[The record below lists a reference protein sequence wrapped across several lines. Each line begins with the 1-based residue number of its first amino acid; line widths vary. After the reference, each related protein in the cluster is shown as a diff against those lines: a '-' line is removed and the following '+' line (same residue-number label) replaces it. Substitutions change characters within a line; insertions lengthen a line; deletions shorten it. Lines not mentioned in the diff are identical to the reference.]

1 MPHVNGNA
9 HNPPAPRPA
18 GTPAGG
24 GIPQSQA
31 VDPDTL
37 KALRGDYSSNASPG
51 GFGSAIQSPASFDIN
66 TLNPDFFNDARI
78 LGGSDADQKIIER
91 TTPESQEVLQGQ
103 VTDTVPFIE
112 PTSEAGATA
121 RLAPILAKI
130 TDGGF
135 YALSPQELADY
146 QKLNKWISDRQELG
160 GKNQSSNDTF
170 QSLMTS
176 ILPTLFRQRFEQ
188 NELDRTYDQDQQ
200 RYRDGRLALANAEN
214 REREGRQGAFNF
226 MKTLFPDIDLSG
238 AGGELDMQNIPQL
251 IQLAMSQASI
261 KANRETQ
268 ERSIEA
274 NKQNQVMAQPRI
286 QFAV

>member
-1 MPHVNGNA
+1 
-9 HNPPAPRPA
+9 
-18 GTPAGG
+18 
-24 GIPQSQA
+24 
-31 VDPDTL
+31 
-37 KALRGDYSSNASPG
+37 
-51 GFGSAIQSPASFDIN
+51 
-66 TLNPDFFNDARI
+66 
-78 LGGSDADQKIIER
+78 
-91 TTPESQEVLQGQ
+91 
-103 VTDTVPFIE
+103 
-112 PTSEAGATA
+112 
-121 RLAPILAKI
+121 
-130 TDGGF
+130 
-135 YALSPQELADY
+135 
-146 QKLNKWISDRQELG
+146 
-160 GKNQSSNDTF
+160 
-170 QSLMTS
+170 
-176 ILPTLFRQRFEQ
+176 LFRQRFEQ

>member
-112 PTSEAGATA
+112 PTSCRVYPSEA
-121 RLAPILAKI
+121 
-130 TDGGF
+130 
-135 YALSPQELADY
+135 AD
-146 QKLNKWISDRQELG
+146 
-160 GKNQSSNDTF
+160 
-170 QSLMTS
+170 
-176 ILPTLFRQRFEQ
+176 
-188 NELDRTYDQDQQ
+188 
-200 RYRDGRLALANAEN
+200 
-214 REREGRQGAFNF
+214 
-226 MKTLFPDIDLSG
+226 
-238 AGGELDMQNIPQL
+238 
-251 IQLAMSQASI
+251 
-261 KANRETQ
+261 
-268 ERSIEA
+268 
-274 NKQNQVMAQPRI
+274 
-286 QFAV
+286 